1 MKKITFILVITT
13 ILFGGNVLAQQ
24 NFWKATS
31 QLSSKSNEQLIARA
45 HLPTKSIKLDLA
57 YDNLVNYLTNTNAK
71 IRNTS
76 KLLKF
81 PDENGKFITYRVT
94 ESSNFSEELQEQYA
108 DIRSYSGYNIDNPN
122 QRINFSLSPQFGLF
136 VSMTNGEKNILID
149 TYTKNKSSYIIY
161 DKSNLI
167 NNNSN
172 FKCHVDEHENGL
184 GINNLNFEKITTN
197 SRTAAVN
204 DGNLR
209 KFRLAITTTTEYSNY
224 IIQQANVSNG
234 NLAQKKAAILA
245 AVNVSMTRING
256 VLKNDVGVFLE
267 LIPNTDLLFF
277 IDNDTFNDNN
287 AEQMIDENIIVAN
300 NIIGS
305 ANYDIG
311 HLFFKVNNANL
322 SNGLAYTPAVC
333 ETNYKAGGVTGT
345 VAPVG
350 DVFDIDFT
358 AHELGHQ
365 LGANHTYN
373 NNFNRSSTSAM
384 EPGSGSTI
392 MAYTGINPP
401 NIQQNSDAYYHTK
414 SIDEM
419 NIILNRVTCAQLVPT
434 TNIGPVIDS
443 NLKTFYSLPIS
454 TAFALETSATD
465 ANNDQLTYT
474 WEQMNP
480 QISETSVITGSG
492 NNTLYGNPP
501 LSSNTRGP
509 NFRSFPPKNEG
520 IRYFPRLEKI
530 LTNELVYT
538 TNPYFSSPND
548 YDKNNWEVIPS
559 VGRTMNFSV
568 TVRDNNTEVG
578 HTTRQSVSLNF
589 VAAAG
594 PFRVTSQT
602 INENWVQN
610 NQATINWDVA
620 GTNANGINTQSV
632 KILLSTN
639 GGQSFDKVL
648 AESVP
653 NNGSYTFTIP
663 GGLGNTNTARIMIKA
678 IDNVFLAVNSTNF
691 SIESSLEI
699 EDPKDNQFD
708 IFPNPSNG
716 IINLRLPE
724 FSKNGSI
731 KIIDII
737 GRIVYSNQ
745 LTNSPNQQ
753 LNLSSLINGVYIV
766 SVELDNKQFTK
777 KIIIKK

>member
-13 ILFGGNVLAQQ
+13 ILLGGNALAQQ
-24 NFWKATS
+24 NFWKTTS
-31 QLSSKSNEQLIARA
+31 NVSSKSNEQLITRT

-122 QRINFSLSPQFGLF
+122 QKINFSLSPQFGLF

-161 DKSNLI
+161 NKSNLV
-167 NNNSN
+167 NDNSN
-172 FKCHVDEHENGL
+172 FKCHVDDHENGL
-184 GINNLNFEKITTN
+184 GIDNLSFEKVAKN
-197 SRTAAVN
+197 SSIAAVN

-234 NLAQKKAAILA
+234 TLAQKKAAILA

-256 VLKNDVGVFLE
+256 VLKNDVGIFLE
-267 LIPNTDLLFF
+267 LISNTDQLFF
-277 IDNDTFNDNN
+277 IDNDTFNSAD
-287 AEQMIDENIIVAN
+287 AYQMIDENVIVTN
-300 NIIGS
+300 NIIGVS
-305 ANYDIG
+305 NYDIG
-311 HLFFKVNNANL
+311 HLFFKVDNADD
-322 SNGLAYTPAVC
+322 SNGLANTPAIC
-333 ETNYKAGGVTGT
+333 SNNLKAGGVTGT

-350 DVFDIDFT
+350 DAFDIDFT

-365 LGANHTYN
+365 LGANHTQN
-373 NNFNRSSTSAM
+373 NNCNRSSSSAM

-392 MAYTGINPP
+392 MAYTGICAP
-401 NIQQNSDAYYHTK
+401 NVQQNSSAYYHTR

-419 NIILNRVTCAQLVPT
+419 NTVLNRVTCAQLVPT
-434 TNIGPVIDS
+434 TNVAPVITSD
-443 NLKTFYSLPIS
+443 LKTFYSLPIS

-465 ANNDQLTYT
+465 VNNDQLTYT

-480 QISETSVITGSG
+480 QIAETSSR
-492 NNTLYGNPP
+492 NLPP
-501 LSSNTRGP
+501 VSSNTRGP
-509 NFRSFPPKNEG
+509 SFRSFPPKSEG

-538 TNPYFSSPND
+538 TNPYLRSPND

-578 HTTRQSVSLNF
+578 HTTRQNVSLNF
-589 VAAAG
+589 IAEAG

-610 NQATINWDVA
+610 NQAIINWDVA
-620 GTNANGINTQSV
+620 GTNANGINTQNV

-639 GGQSFDKVL
+639 AGQSFDKVL

-653 NNGSYTFTIP
+653 NNGSYTFRVP

-699 EDPKDNQFD
+699 EEPKDNQFD
-708 IFPNPSNG
+708 VFPNPSNG

-724 FSKNGSI
+724 FSKSGEI
-731 KIIDII
+731 RIVDII
-737 GRIVYSNQ
+737 GRLVYSNQ
-745 LTNSPNQQ
+745 LTYLANQQ
-753 LNLSSLINGVYIV
+753 INLSNLPNGAYII
-766 SVELDNKQFTK
+766 SVKLDNQQFTK